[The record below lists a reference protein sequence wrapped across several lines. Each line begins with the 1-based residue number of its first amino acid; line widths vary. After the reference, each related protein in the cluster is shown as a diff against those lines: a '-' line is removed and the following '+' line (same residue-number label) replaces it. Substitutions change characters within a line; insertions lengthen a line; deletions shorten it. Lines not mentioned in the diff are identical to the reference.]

1 VNEVNR
7 VGKIEESDPL
17 NPDEIYD
24 GNPDLES
31 NVTNELIKEEEE
43 EEDIIELDHINPDDF
58 VGEKLKCHLCK
69 FSHHLRK
76 KLNRHIR
83 KKHGNSE
90 KKLECS
96 LCKKF
101 STDKM
106 YNFKL
111 HAKSCKGNIMR
122 AKKEAMSR
130 KFKEENKA
138 FLKIGAAKR
147 LAKLEKKPKVKVIH
161 VGPNGIPANIK
172 SIIAKLK

>member
-83 KKHGNSE
+83 KKHGNSQ
-90 KKLECS
+90 KKIECS

-101 STDKM
+101 TKCTIL
-106 YNFKL
+106 NF
-111 HAKSCKGNIMR
+111 MQ
-122 AKKEAMSR
+122 
-130 KFKEENKA
+130 KA
-138 FLKIGAAKR
+138 AR
-147 LAKLEKKPKVKVIH
+147 LTL
-161 VGPNGIPANIK
+161 
-172 SIIAKLK
+172 